1 MEFAPF
7 NVEAATFAA
16 DLVNTKGSTSGQ
28 EFLADLEAWK
38 SFLMRYGIEGAAK
51 IKEADVDEIKRY
63 RERIRQ
69 VFAVDEETAIK
80 LLNELLQESATTP
93 QVTDHDGLGW
103 HMHYSGPSAPLPRR
117 IASAAAMGLALLISE
132 QGFDRLGICAAT
144 DCSDVFVDTSR
155 NRSRRFCNELCSTR
169 THVAAHRERRRRGVS

>member
-7 NVEAATFAA
+7 NVDAASFAA
-16 DLVNTKGSTSGQ
+16 DLVNTKGSTSGE

-38 SFLMRYGIEGAAK
+38 SFLMRYGIKGTAK
-51 IKEADVDEIKRY
+51 IEEADVENIKRY

-69 VFAVDEETAIK
+69 VFAVDEEMAIS

-103 HMHYSGPSAPLPRR
+103 HMHYSNLNAPLFQRV
-117 IASAAAMGLALLISE
+117 ASAAAMGLALLISE
-132 QGFDRLGICAAT
+132 QGFDRLGTCTAAG
-144 DCSDVFVDTSR
+144 CSDVFVDTSR